1 MLKLFSK
8 EIQIVAVTVVVF
20 LTHQL
25 AIEKTE
31 KRQEPKHFS
40 VWWYRRVF
48 GPKFKEPGLNLAEKG
63 FY

>member
-25 AIEKTE
+25 AIEK
-31 KRQEPKHFS
+31 KLKS
-40 VWWYRRVF
+40 VKSQNIFQFGCTVEYLARNLKIVF
-48 GPKFKEPGLNLAEKG
+48 KFC
-63 FY
+63 